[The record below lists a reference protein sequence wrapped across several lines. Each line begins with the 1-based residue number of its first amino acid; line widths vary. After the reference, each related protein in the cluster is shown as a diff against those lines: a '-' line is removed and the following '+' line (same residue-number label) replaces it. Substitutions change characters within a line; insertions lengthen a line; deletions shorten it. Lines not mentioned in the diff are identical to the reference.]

1 MVLKNRNVRKQ
12 ILLDED
18 TASQLKFLAL
28 TKAVSENEIVNKAL
42 QSYFKRFKNV
52 KDYAEFTKQLNKEYK
67 QGVID

>member
-42 QSYFKRFKNV
+42 QSYFKRFKPV
-52 KDYAEFTKQLNKEYK
+52 EASPKLGEED
-67 QGVID
+67 

>member
-42 QSYFKRFKNV
+42 KSYFKRFKPV
-52 KDYAEFTKQLNKEYK
+52 EK
-67 QGVID
+67 

>member
-1 MVLKNRNVRKQ
+1 MELKNRNVRKQ

-42 QSYFKRFKNV
+42 QSYFKRFKRV
-52 KDYAEFTKQLNKEYK
+52 EK
-67 QGVID
+67 